1 MKKGLLVFII
11 ISLQSFL
18 VYAQKKLL
26 FDLSLGMNKSIG
38 KDMLSS
44 KIIGSNEIQY
54 YKKKKYTHPYMN
66 VTGIVL
72 FPMTK
77 NFSLGLRS
85 GIYVYFLETYLTG
98 AQQTSVSIP
107 IELAG
112 RLKILDIGKNS
123 AGIDLSAGINLF
135 SINDIVEHYGNGKL
149 INISL
154 YYLAKNKHLVKIGL
168 EQQVDRVQFKYD
180 FDPNST
186 SLFTYNIERLSIC
199 LTYGIKF

>member
-1 MKKGLLVFII
+1 MKKYLLIFII
-11 ISLQSFL
+11 ILLQSFL
-18 VYAQKKLL
+18 VKAQKKIL

-38 KDMLSS
+38 TDMLAS

-54 YKKKKYTHPYMN
+54 YKKKKYTHPYIN
-66 VTGIVL
+66 VTSTVL
-72 FPMTK
+72 YPMTK
-77 NFSLGLRS
+77 NFFLGLRS
-85 GIYVYFLETYLTG
+85 GIYVYFLETYFTG
-98 AQQTSVSIP
+98 AQYTSVSVP

-112 RLKILDIGKNS
+112 RLKILDMGKNS

-135 SINDIVEHYGNGKL
+135 SINDVIEHYGNGKL

-180 FDPNST
+180 LDPNST
-186 SLFTYNIERLSIC
+186 SVFTYNIERLSIC